1 MSPKWQTP
9 PPNLLAL
16 HSNNMHIYV
25 GVKVRKPTCVVAIFT
40 ASLWGLSN
48 FWEVT
53 CSIFWWLY
61 FDNLGWCLGDYRVT
75 QFASTCFIR
84 QQLAGIKWNENTRF
98 GRESLSCC
106 CIYNDGV
113 CTVEFTK
120 KDILGLVAESSITMK
135 IVATLWCLLLVL
147 RCLFVPWGSSCSGT
161 WGWCPGSSA
170 CARKCFGTCPSPLS
184 PAHLSNLRSILKI
197 KWWQSWQQ
205 Y

>member
-40 ASLWGLSN
+40 ASLHYAEVVMENGIWFSRPFWAKASLSLAN

-106 CIYNDGV
+106 CIYWWCMYSGIYKERYIGFGGRILNNDEDCGH
-113 CTVEFTK
+113 
-120 KDILGLVAESSITMK
+120 
-135 IVATLWCLLLVL
+135 TLMS
-147 RCLFVPWGSSCSGT
+147 SSC
-161 WGWCPGSSA
+161 P
-170 CARKCFGTCPSPLS
+170 
-184 PAHLSNLRSILKI
+184 
-197 KWWQSWQQ
+197 
-205 Y
+205 